1 MFKSVGIPAVGVFA
15 GFLAVYFTQ
24 ASVPPYL
31 APYVSLAA
39 IAALDAILGGIRAGV
54 EGKYN
59 DDILLSGFI
68 VNTLLAAG
76 LAYLGDRIGVD
87 LFLAV
92 LVAIGGRILL
102 NLSLI
107 RRYLLT
113 ERQLARK
120 KDAAEVR

>member
-1 MFKSVGIPAVGVFA
+1 MFKTVGIPAIGVVI
-15 GFLAVYFTQ
+15 GFIAVYFLQ

-54 EGKYN
+54 EGKYH

-68 VNTLLAAG
+68 VDTLLAAG

>member
-1 MFKSVGIPAVGVFA
+1 MFKNVGVPVIGVVF
-15 GFLAVYFTQ
+15 GFLIIYFIE

-39 IAALDAILGGIRAGV
+39 LAALDSILGGIRAGV
-54 EGKYN
+54 EGKYH

-68 VNTLLAAG
+68 VNTVLAGG

-92 LVAIGGRILL
+92 LVALGGRILL

-107 RRYLLT
+107 RRYMLT
-113 ERQLARK
+113 ERELARK
-120 KDAAEVR
+120 KDAVEVR